1 MTDLTTNY
9 LGLTLKS
16 PLVISSNPLCANPE
30 TIEQLAN
37 EGAGAVILPSL
48 FEEQIELEE
57 SGQEWYRDKEGFN
70 KPKAMKV
77 IPELTEYN
85 KGVGG
90 YLALLYQAKRRV
102 DIPII
107 ASLNGSSLGGWV
119 RYAKMLTGIG
129 ADALELNI
137 YYLPTQEYITGTE
150 IEDMYLRLVEA
161 VKKEVNIPIAV
172 KLNPYFSSLP
182 YMAQRLADAGA
193 DGLVLFNRF
202 YQPDFD
208 LEAGELVSRIT
219 YSTPEELLLRLRW
232 AAIIAE
238 RVPVHL
244 GLTGGV
250 HTHEDVL
257 KSLIA
262 GAQVAM
268 MATAVL
274 KKGPDYVGHTLEAMR
289 QWLSDH
295 NFDSSNALR
304 RHWREVRSRRPAEL
318 LRVNYIQVLSSYYD
332 NKEK

>member
-1 MTDLTTNY
+1 MIDLTTNY
-9 LGLTLKS
+9 LGLTLQS

-30 TIEQLAN
+30 TIVQLA
-37 EGAGAVILPSL
+37 EQGVGAVVLPSL
-48 FEEQIELEE
+48 FEEQIALED
-57 SGQEWYRDKEGFN
+57 SGKEWYRDHEGFN
-70 KPKAMKV
+70 KPEALKT
-77 IPELTEYN
+77 IPRLTEYN

-90 YLALLYQAKRRV
+90 YLALLYQAKKQAN
-102 DIPII
+102 IPII

-119 RYAKMLTGIG
+119 RYAKMLAGIG

-137 YYLPTQEYITGTE
+137 YYLPTQEYISGTE

-161 VKKEVNIPIAV
+161 VKKEVTIPVAI

-202 YQPDFD
+202 YEPDFD
-208 LEAGELVSRIT
+208 LDAGKLVSRIT
-219 YSTPEELLLRLRW
+219 YSTPDELLLRLRW

-244 GLTGGV
+244 AITGGV
-250 HTHEDVL
+250 HDHEHVI
-257 KSLIA
+257 KSLVA
-262 GAQVAM
+262 GAQVGM

-274 KKGPDYVGHTLEAMR
+274 KKGPEHVSHTLTALR

-295 NFDSSNALR
+295 DYDSANALR
-304 RHWREVRSRRPAEL
+304 RQWRDARAQRPTEL
-318 LRVNYIQVLSSYYD
+318 LRVNYIEVLGSYYD
-332 NKEK
+332 ED